1 MMDES
6 AYQKLAD
13 AVFKRIDHALEDVDP
28 SDVDLDFAGDVMTLT
43 LKNGVRCIV
52 NTQRPARQMWVA
64 AKANAWHFSYD
75 EKGSRWFDDKN
86 AEREL
91 FQTLGEI
98 VREHS
103 GIDVRF

>member
-1 MMDES
+1 MDES

-13 AVFKRIDHALEDVDP
+13 AAFKRIEKALENVDP

-43 LKNGVRCIV
+43 CKNGVRCVV

-64 AKANAWHFSYD
+64 AKSTAWHFSWD
-75 EKGSRWFDDKN
+75 EAKSRWYQDKDP
-86 AEREL
+86 ARDL
-91 FQTLGEI
+91 YQTLTEI

-103 GIDVRF
+103 GVDVRF